1 MLLRRKRVFQHAALQ
16 KLEACP
22 YPSGAGKFTLKSA
35 NFSILLN
42 RCHLGCYK
50 PRIRRL
56 SLIGRANPVLCLPR
70 PSPASAGRRRTFS
83 LFTISRLCCTLK
95 FVSPFPTRRVFTLR
109 QRERLSAF
117 TLPSNFRSPV
127 SGLPSP
133 VSKFSTSYFVISTS
147 QRERVRAVTLRQ
159 RERLSAFTLPKLRE
173 RFAFTLLEILVVIGI
188 IAIMMGLIAP
198 AVTSLSKSN
207 GRKAAIANLLGGIEQ
222 ARAEAIKSGQATY
235 VVFPTFASGA
245 QSTLDRYNY
254 KSYAIFED
262 DAANP
267 GSVKQLT
274 EWKSFPIGVALRA
287 AGTAAL
293 SNLADPATLTPSVA
307 FSFAPDPSAA
317 PLKCFKFNSNGEV
330 QAPAGNVLLG
340 IFEGYVNGSE
350 VATTKDGSGNPSAV
364 EYLMVSQFTG
374 RAEPTA
380 TP

>member
-1 MLLRRKRVFQHAALQ
+1 MK
-16 KLEACP
+16 
-22 YPSGAGKFTLKSA
+22 
-35 NFSILLN
+35 
-42 RCHLGCYK
+42 
-50 PRIRRL
+50 
-56 SLIGRANPVLCLPR
+56 
-70 PSPASAGRRRTFS
+70 
-83 LFTISRLCCTLK
+83 LCCTLK
-95 FVSPFPTRRVFTLR
+95 FVSPSPTRRVFTLR

-117 TLPSNFRSPV
+117 TLPKLRERFAFTLLSNFRSPV

-133 VSKFSTSYFVISTS
+133 VSKFSASCFVISAS
-147 QRERVRAVTLRQ
+147 QRERARAFTLRQ

-173 RFAFTLLEILVVIGI
+173 RFAFTLLEILVVIAI

-254 KSYAIFED
+254 RSYAIFED
-262 DAANP
+262 DAVHP

-274 EWKSFPIGVALRA
+274 EWKSLPIGVALRA

-293 SNLADPATLTPSVA
+293 SNLADPATLGVA

>member
-1 MLLRRKRVFQHAALQ
+1 MF
-16 KLEACP
+16 P
-22 YPSGAGKFTLKSA
+22 PFT
-35 NFSILLN
+35 
-42 RCHLGCYK
+42 
-50 PRIRRL
+50 
-56 SLIGRANPVLCLPR
+56 
-70 PSPASAGRRRTFS
+70 
-83 LFTISRLCCTLK
+83 
-95 FVSPFPTRRVFTLR
+95 
-109 QRERLSAF
+109 
-117 TLPSNFRSPV
+117 
-127 SGLPSP
+127 
-133 VSKFSTSYFVISTS
+133 
-147 QRERVRAVTLRQ
+147 
-159 RERLSAFTLPKLRE
+159 
-173 RFAFTLLEILVVIGI
+173 
-188 IAIMMGLIAP
+188 
-198 AVTSLSKSN
+198 
-207 GRKAAIANLLGGIEQ
+207 
-222 ARAEAIKSGQATY
+222 
-235 VVFPTFASGA
+235 SGA

-254 KSYAIFED
+254 RSYAIFED

-274 EWKSFPIGVALRA
+274 AWKSLSTGVALRA

-293 SNLADPATLTPSVA
+293 SNLADPATLGVA